1 MASLLA
7 GLEITARVYDGHR
20 QFRFQLLKTL
30 GALQRA
36 QSPPTATRDA
46 ALEWPEGALCVRD
59 TEYVPPPA
67 EPYVLGGKVIAGAQ
81 PNARQ
86 KFIWPVEVA
95 GRKRLIILGESA
107 AFGFPLAYGE
117 SFAARLEQRLK
128 GEGYAVLNA
137 AQPAWTS
144 GRLVPVAHRIV
155 DQFEPETLILYLGN
169 NEWFHWSPVDEGP
182 SPRRL
187 GLLKFLAGSRVLA
200 YIEFRLISRQVDRAY
215 SYAGEFDQH
224 HQLIG
229 FDYAL
234 QHPLAQPPADW
245 EGVKRSF
252 LANFET
258 NLRDILQLA
267 KQNRVRVILLTVP
280 FSYRLSPAWM
290 YPQPL
295 AFSDGNAPVI
305 RQSLDQ
311 AAADLQAGQPGE
323 ALEPLERALQREPAV
338 PLPHYLKATALEAQG
353 KLAEAEA
360 SYATAREKTVGHLGS
375 ILSIN
380 ATIRK
385 VAAATGTELIDLPPL
400 FDRYEHNLSHY
411 CNDDLI
417 MDDCHPTPLGHRLI
431 AEALLAQLSP
441 RSGSGPAHLP

>member
-7 GLEITARVYDGHR
+7 GMEFTARVYNHHR

-30 GALQRA
+30 DALQRA
-36 QSPPTATRDA
+36 QTPSAATLDA
-46 ALEWPEGALCVRD
+46 ALEWPESGLFVRD

-67 EPYVLGGKVIAGAQ
+67 EPYVLGGKVLAA
-81 PNARQ
+81 PHPTPRQ
-86 KFIWPVEVA
+86 KFIQPVEVA
-95 GRKRLIILGESA
+95 GQKRLIILGESA

-144 GRLVPVAHRIV
+144 GRLVAVAYRIV
-155 DQFEPETLILYLGN
+155 DQFQPETLILYLGT
-169 NEWFHWSPVDEGP
+169 NERIHWSSTDEGP

-200 YIEFRLISRQVDRAY
+200 YVEFLLIRRQVERTH
-215 SYAGEFDQH
+215 SQAGGFDQH

-234 QHPLAQPPADW
+234 EHPLAQPPADW
-245 EGVKRSF
+245 EGVKRRF

-258 NLRDILQLA
+258 NLRDILDLT
-267 KQNRVRVILLTVP
+267 KRNRVRVILLTVP

-295 AFSDGNAPVI
+295 AFTDGNAPVI
-305 RQSLDQ
+305 RQTLDQ
-311 AAADLQAGQPGE
+311 AAAALRAGQPAQ
-323 ALEPLERALQREPAV
+323 ALETIERALQREPAV

-400 FDRYEHNLSHY
+400 FDRYEHNLGHY

-417 MDDCHPTPLGHRLI
+417 MDDCHPIPPPGGAI
-431 AEALLAQLSP
+431 
-441 RSGSGPAHLP
+441 